1 MASSSVNALE
11 QQPPKIKVRMKS
23 HSDAVVAMMDDA
35 VLRVVVEE
43 VVGVG
48 LVLFG
53 VEGLRRRGAGEDGMM
68 AVLYSS
74 DGAGDDRTGREV
86 LER

>member
-1 MASSSVNALE
+1 
-11 QQPPKIKVRMKS
+11 MKS